1 MLLVGRLKEDFMVSL
16 QLVNEELGMIVKNVK
31 IGKIVFVEKIHTKR
45 MVTLS
50 GGMPPKLSRR

>member
-1 MLLVGRLKEDFMVSL
+1 MLLVGRAKEDFIMSL

-31 IGKIVFVEKIHTKR
+31 IDKIAFVKKIHTKR